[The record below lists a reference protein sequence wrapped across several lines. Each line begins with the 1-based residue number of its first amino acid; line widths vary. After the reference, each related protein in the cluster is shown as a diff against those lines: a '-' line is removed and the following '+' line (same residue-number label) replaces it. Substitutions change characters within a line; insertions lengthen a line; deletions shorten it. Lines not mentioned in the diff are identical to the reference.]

1 MDEARVDNF
10 IQITVVC
17 PPEPQVA
24 VLFTGM
30 MERSIRRY
38 GPTSNFPISLENSS
52 WLESMGSLINKGE
65 ESRILLGREVSFG
78 WNYQVVPE
86 SSSNVHENKFYTL
99 PLIKANE
106 LSTNLQS
113 LCIPGVILHLCLAI
127 ILNFSPACSVPL
139 PYFADSAN
147 NLS

>member
-17 PPEPQVA
+17 PPESQVA

-52 WLESMGSLINKGE
+52 WLESMGSLVNKGE

-78 WNYQVVPE
+78 SNYQVV
-86 SSSNVHENKFYTL
+86 
-99 PLIKANE
+99 
-106 LSTNLQS
+106 
-113 LCIPGVILHLCLAI
+113 
-127 ILNFSPACSVPL
+127 
-139 PYFADSAN
+139 
-147 NLS
+147 